1 MNQRSENF
9 AFDTREI
16 FQIDKV
22 SKHLPF
28 AVVIIRNKYVP
39 GIQAFFNWLFV
50 FPKPNFGPLTK
61 GKPWSTDLINLFAHF
76 WPGNRNL
83 ILDLAILLK
92 SALLKKNNS
101 QKYSFYCRFLI
112 LTEQDLHLFEG
123 WTLILVLKK
132 FQIFLWIP

>member
-1 MNQRSENF
+1 MNQRSQNF
-9 AFDTREI
+9 SFGTRKI
-16 FQIDKV
+16 FKIDKV

-28 AVVIIRNKYVP
+28 AVVIIGNKYVS
-39 GIQAFFNWLFV
+39 GIQVFFNWLFV

-61 GKPWSTDLINLFAHF
+61 GKSSSPDLINLFAHF
-76 WPGNRNL
+76 WPRNRNL
-83 ILDLAILLK
+83 ILNLAILLK
-92 SALLKKNNS
+92 AAFLKNNNS
-101 QKYSFYCRFLI
+101 QKYSFYYRFLI